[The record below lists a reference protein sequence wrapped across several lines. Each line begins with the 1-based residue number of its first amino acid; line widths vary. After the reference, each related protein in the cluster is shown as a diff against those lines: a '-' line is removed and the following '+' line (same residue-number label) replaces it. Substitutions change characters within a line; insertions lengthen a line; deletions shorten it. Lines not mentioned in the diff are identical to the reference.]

1 MYLTERIRRQVS
13 ERSIKTRKK
22 NDLKMENQETFTN
35 TQTNDHNAVSL
46 EDAVEQVT
54 SSVTRINDGDT
65 YPISDNES
73 TTDSICIID
82 TNMVQ
87 LQKNDD
93 EQGEFNRK

>member
-1 MYLTERIRRQVS
+1 M
-13 ERSIKTRKK
+13 
-22 NDLKMENQETFTN
+22 KMENQETFTN

-82 TNMVQ
+82 TNTVQ

>member
-35 TQTNDHNAVSL
+35 TQTNDHNVSL

-82 TNMVQ
+82 TNTVQ